1 MYKTIRQF
9 SIFFVVLLMCI
20 TVSFAQ
26 TNGSITVTGTVV
38 DEKGESIIGATVQV
52 EGTTNGVITDIDG
65 KYSVRV
71 ENDKSTLRFSFV
83 GLVPVV
89 EQVKGRRIINVVL
102 KSDTEVL
109 DEVVVTALGIK
120 KEKKKLG
127 YAVQDLDAP
136 ALTKIPA
143 ANTASNLTGKIAGLK
158 VSNSP
163 NLFDTPALLLRGVAP
178 VVVIDGV
185 PVESATFWEVAPEDI
200 ESMCVLKGP
209 AAAVLYGQMGQ
220 NGVIQITTKK
230 AKEAVKI
237 SVNSSTGFDTGM
249 IANPSYQKKYGTGY
263 QGQYRVGNSTDEFWG
278 AWGPELDGRLL
289 PQWNSPYDADG
300 NRIAIPWIPRG
311 KDNLKNMLRTGVV
324 TNNNIS
330 VETKFDKGDFRI
342 SLSEMHQKGVF
353 ENTKLNSYTVNMS
366 GGIQF
371 SKKLR
376 FDANINYNKIDSPNF
391 PSVGYGRNSP
401 IYSMILWAGANVDV
415 RDLRNYWAPG
425 LEGLQQRNFD
435 IGPGYDNGSFDY
447 NNPYFIL
454 YENLHGYH
462 KNTAYG
468 SASLKYDVTNELNI
482 TLRTGVNMNQLMEDY
497 RTAYST
503 AYNRNGN
510 YSQSYKNDFQILTDL
525 IAKYDKKLGIFDVG
539 AMLGFNARQYND
551 ASHYAETDG
560 LAVPGIYTLSNSM
573 KPTTPTSSKRELA
586 EYAVYGYLDL
596 GWKNYLMLNL
606 TARNQWSSTIPTFGK
621 NSYLYP
627 SAQLSTVVSEYI
639 PMPEFISYLKLRGS
653 YARVG
658 SAFSP
663 YYFSPVYSETGTWN
677 NNLGLTSPEIIYSK
691 DIKPSYSTGYEVGG
705 ELRLF
710 NNRLGFD
717 ATYFYFIDGPQTYNQ
732 PISETSGYGA
742 YCLNGLKTLRKGWE
756 LSITASPFRNER
768 GFNWD
773 LVLNLSS
780 YRNYLHELPEG
791 QTQYGELKVGDR
803 MDAIYGSAIM
813 YAPENSEY
821 AGQVIIGDNGNI
833 QKDNIKQKLGYSNND
848 LMVGF
853 SNNMSYGPVSLNFS
867 FDACIGGKMLS
878 QYNRYM
884 WAGGR
889 SLDIDDQERQNWY
902 AGKEYI
908 AEGVKV
914 VSGELKR
921 DGEGNVI
928 SDTRKFAPN
937 DIPTNY
943 FDYVQN
949 SKGYYG
955 IDECVLVDRSFL
967 KLREVSLTYDLTK
980 HLTKTPIKGASV
992 SLVGRS
998 LFLITKSGLVDPD
1011 QYNENTVWDNL
1022 QTPSFRNIGFNV
1034 NITF

>member
-311 KDNLKNMLRTGVV
+311 KDNLKNMLHTGVV
-324 TNNNIS
+324 TNNNVS

-371 SKKLR
+371 SKKMR

-992 SLVGRS
+992 SLVGRN

-1034 NITF
+1034 NVTF

>member
-324 TNNNIS
+324 TNNNVS

-503 AYNRNGN
+503 TYNRNGN

-992 SLVGRS
+992 SLVGRN

-1034 NITF
+1034 NVTF

>member
-324 TNNNIS
+324 TNNNVS

-627 SAQLSTVVSEYI
+627 SA
-639 PMPEFISYLKLRGS
+639 
-653 YARVG
+653 
-658 SAFSP
+658 
-663 YYFSPVYSETGTWN
+663 
-677 NNLGLTSPEIIYSK
+677 
-691 DIKPSYSTGYEVGG
+691 
-705 ELRLF
+705 
-710 NNRLGFD
+710 
-717 ATYFYFIDGPQTYNQ
+717 
-732 PISETSGYGA
+732 
-742 YCLNGLKTLRKGWE
+742 
-756 LSITASPFRNER
+756 
-768 GFNWD
+768 
-773 LVLNLSS
+773 
-780 YRNYLHELPEG
+780 
-791 QTQYGELKVGDR
+791 
-803 MDAIYGSAIM
+803 
-813 YAPENSEY
+813 
-821 AGQVIIGDNGNI
+821 
-833 QKDNIKQKLGYSNND
+833 
-848 LMVGF
+848 
-853 SNNMSYGPVSLNFS
+853 
-867 FDACIGGKMLS
+867 
-878 QYNRYM
+878 
-884 WAGGR
+884 
-889 SLDIDDQERQNWY
+889 
-902 AGKEYI
+902 
-908 AEGVKV
+908 
-914 VSGELKR
+914 
-921 DGEGNVI
+921 
-928 SDTRKFAPN
+928 
-937 DIPTNY
+937 
-943 FDYVQN
+943 
-949 SKGYYG
+949 
-955 IDECVLVDRSFL
+955 
-967 KLREVSLTYDLTK
+967 
-980 HLTKTPIKGASV
+980 
-992 SLVGRS
+992 
-998 LFLITKSGLVDPD
+998 
-1011 QYNENTVWDNL
+1011 
-1022 QTPSFRNIGFNV
+1022 
-1034 NITF
+1034 

>member
-773 LVLNLSS
+773 LVLHLSS

-992 SLVGRS
+992 SLVGRN

>member
-1 MYKTIRQF
+1 MKKENLY
-9 SIFFVVLLMCI
+9 
-20 TVSFAQ
+20 
-26 TNGSITVTGTVV
+26 
-38 DEKGESIIGATVQV
+38 IGATVQV

-914 VSGELKR
+914 VSGVSKR

-992 SLVGRS
+992 SLVGRN

-1034 NITF
+1034 NVTF

>member
-833 QKDNIKQKLGYSNND
+833 QKDNIKQKLGYSDKD

-992 SLVGRS
+992 SLVGRN

-1034 NITF
+1034 NVTF

>member
-833 QKDNIKQKLGYSNND
+833 QKDNIKKKLGYSNND

-992 SLVGRS
+992 SLVGRN

>member
-551 ASHYAETDG
+551 ASHYAETDD

-992 SLVGRS
+992 SLVGRN

-1034 NITF
+1034 NVTF

>member
-289 PQWNSPYDADG
+289 SQWNSPYDADG

-992 SLVGRS
+992 SLVGRN

-1034 NITF
+1034 NVTF

>member
-324 TNNNIS
+324 TNNNVS

-691 DIKPSYSTGYEVGG
+691 DIKLSYSTGYEVGG

-992 SLVGRS
+992 SLVGRN

-1034 NITF
+1034 NVTF

>member
-311 KDNLKNMLRTGVV
+311 KDNLKNMLHTGVV
-324 TNNNIS
+324 TNNNVS

-371 SKKLR
+371 SKKMR

-992 SLVGRS
+992 SLVGRN

-1022 QTPSFRNIGFNV
+1022 QTPSFLNIGFNV
-1034 NITF
+1034 NVTF

>member
-1 MYKTIRQF
+1 
-9 SIFFVVLLMCI
+9 
-20 TVSFAQ
+20 
-26 TNGSITVTGTVV
+26 VTGTVV

-992 SLVGRS
+992 SLVGRN

>member
-324 TNNNIS
+324 TNNNVS

-415 RDLRNYWAPG
+415 RDLRNYWASG

-992 SLVGRS
+992 SLVGRN

-1034 NITF
+1034 NVTF

>member
-1 MYKTIRQF
+1 M
-9 SIFFVVLLMCI
+9 
-20 TVSFAQ
+20 
-26 TNGSITVTGTVV
+26 
-38 DEKGESIIGATVQV
+38 
-52 EGTTNGVITDIDG
+52 ITDIDG

-992 SLVGRS
+992 SLVGRN

>member
-1 MYKTIRQF
+1 MTKTVSLF
-9 SIFFVVLLMCI
+9 SIFFVVLMVCATTLFGQSGNE
-20 TVSFAQ
+20 V
-26 TNGSITVTGTVV
+26 TVTGKVI
-38 DEKGESIIGATVQV
+38 DDKGETIIGATILVK
-52 EGTTNGVITDIDG
+52 GTTTGVITDIDG
-65 KYSVRV
+65 NYSIKVPGASSV
-71 ENDKSTLRFSFV
+71 LLFSYV
-83 GLVPVV
+83 GLTPVTEV
-89 EQVKGRRIINVVL
+89 VGDRRVINV
-102 KSDTEVL
+102 KMSSASEVL
-109 DEVVVTALGIK
+109 EEIVVTALGIK

-127 YAVQDLDAP
+127 YAVQDLVAP
-136 ALTKIPA
+136 GLTKMPA

-200 ESMCVLKGP
+200 ESMSVLKGP

-230 AKEAVKI
+230 AKEGVRI

-263 QGQYRVGNSTDEFWG
+263 KGQYRVGNSTDEFWG

-289 PQWNSPYDADG
+289 AQWNSPYDENG
-300 NRIAIPWIPRG
+300 KRIAIPWIPRG
-311 KDNLKNMLRTGVV
+311 KDNLDNMLRTGVV
-324 TNNNIS
+324 TNNNVS
-330 VETKFDKGDFRI
+330 VETKSQKGDFRI
-342 SLSEMHQKGVF
+342 SLSQMHQKGVF
-353 ENTKLNSYTVNMS
+353 ENTSLDSYTVNMS

-371 SKKLR
+371 SDKLR
-376 FDANINYNKIDSPNF
+376 FDANINYNKMDSPNF

-415 RDLRNYWAPG
+415 RDLKDYWAPG

-435 IGPGYDNGSFDY
+435 VADGYENGSYDY

-462 KNTAYG
+462 KNTSYG
-468 SASLKYDVTNELNI
+468 SASLKYDVTKELNI
-482 TLRTGVNMNQLMEDY
+482 TLRTGVNMNELMEDY
-497 RTAYST
+497 RTAQST
-503 AYNRNGN
+503 AYARNGN
-510 YSQSYKNDFQILTDL
+510 YSQTYYTDFQILTDL
-525 IAKYDKKLGIFDVG
+525 MAKYDKKIGAFDIG

-551 ASHYAETDG
+551 RGHKAATDG
-560 LAVPGIYTLSNSM
+560 LAVPGIYTLENTL
-573 KPTTPTSSKRELA
+573 KPTKPSSYKRELA

-596 GWKNYLMLNL
+596 SWKNYILLNL

-627 SAQLSTVVSEYI
+627 SAQLSTIVSEYVKL
-639 PMPEFISYLKLRGS
+639 PEFISYLKLRGS

-663 YYFSPVYSETGTWN
+663 YYFASVYTQTQSWN
-677 NNLGLTSPEIIYSK
+677 NNIGLTSPSSLYSK

-710 NNRLGFD
+710 NNRLAFD
-717 ATYFYFIDGPQTYNQ
+717 ATYFYFIDGPQTYSQ
-732 PISETSGYGA
+732 PISEASGWKSYI
-742 YCLNGLKTLRKGWE
+742 LNGLKTLRKGWE
-756 LSITASPFRNER
+756 LSITASPFKNPK
-768 GFNWD
+768 GFSWD
-773 LVLNLSS
+773 AILNLSS
-780 YRNYLHELPEG
+780 YRQYLKELPEG
-791 QTQYGELKVGDR
+791 QTKFGELKVGDR
-803 MDAIYGSAIM
+803 MDAIYGTAMM
-813 YAPENSEY
+813 YAPEGNEY
-821 AGQVIIGDNGNI
+821 AGQVIIGANGQI
-833 QKDNIKQKLGYSNND
+833 QKDDIKQKLGYSNND

-853 SNNMSYGPVSLNFS
+853 TNTMSYDKLTLNFS
-867 FDACIGGKMLS
+867 FDACIGGKILS

-889 SLDIDDQERQNWY
+889 SLDIDDQARKDWY
-902 AGKEYI
+902 AGKDYQ
-908 AEGVKV
+908 AQGVNV
-914 VSGELKR
+914 ISGTLER
-921 DGEGNVI
+921 DGDGNII
-928 SDTRKFAPN
+928 SDTRQFAPN
-937 DIPTNY
+937 TKTTNY
-943 FDYVQN
+943 FDYIQN

-967 KLREVSLTYDLTK
+967 KFREVSLTYDLSSLLRNTF
-980 HLTKTPIKGASV
+980 IKGANV
-992 SLVGRS
+992 SLVAKN

-1011 QYNENTVWDNL
+1011 QYNEGTTWDNL
-1022 QTPSFRNIGFNV
+1022 QTPSFRNVGFNV
-1034 NITF
+1034 NLTF

>member
-663 YYFSPVYSETGTWN
+663 YYFSPVYSETGPWN

-821 AGQVIIGDNGNI
+821 AGQMIIGDNGNI

-992 SLVGRS
+992 SLVGRN

-1034 NITF
+1034 NVTF

>member
-311 KDNLKNMLRTGVV
+311 KDNLKKMLRTGVV
-324 TNNNIS
+324 TNNNVS

-992 SLVGRS
+992 SLVGRN

-1034 NITF
+1034 NVTF

>member
-324 TNNNIS
+324 TNNNVS

-551 ASHYAETDG
+551 
-560 LAVPGIYTLSNSM
+560 
-573 KPTTPTSSKRELA
+573 
-586 EYAVYGYLDL
+586 
-596 GWKNYLMLNL
+596 
-606 TARNQWSSTIPTFGK
+606 
-621 NSYLYP
+621 
-627 SAQLSTVVSEYI
+627 
-639 PMPEFISYLKLRGS
+639 
-653 YARVG
+653 
-658 SAFSP
+658 
-663 YYFSPVYSETGTWN
+663 
-677 NNLGLTSPEIIYSK
+677 
-691 DIKPSYSTGYEVGG
+691 
-705 ELRLF
+705 
-710 NNRLGFD
+710 
-717 ATYFYFIDGPQTYNQ
+717 
-732 PISETSGYGA
+732 
-742 YCLNGLKTLRKGWE
+742 
-756 LSITASPFRNER
+756 
-768 GFNWD
+768 
-773 LVLNLSS
+773 
-780 YRNYLHELPEG
+780 
-791 QTQYGELKVGDR
+791 
-803 MDAIYGSAIM
+803 
-813 YAPENSEY
+813 
-821 AGQVIIGDNGNI
+821 
-833 QKDNIKQKLGYSNND
+833 
-848 LMVGF
+848 
-853 SNNMSYGPVSLNFS
+853 
-867 FDACIGGKMLS
+867 
-878 QYNRYM
+878 
-884 WAGGR
+884 
-889 SLDIDDQERQNWY
+889 
-902 AGKEYI
+902 
-908 AEGVKV
+908 
-914 VSGELKR
+914 
-921 DGEGNVI
+921 
-928 SDTRKFAPN
+928 
-937 DIPTNY
+937 
-943 FDYVQN
+943 
-949 SKGYYG
+949 
-955 IDECVLVDRSFL
+955 
-967 KLREVSLTYDLTK
+967 
-980 HLTKTPIKGASV
+980 
-992 SLVGRS
+992 
-998 LFLITKSGLVDPD
+998 
-1011 QYNENTVWDNL
+1011 
-1022 QTPSFRNIGFNV
+1022 
-1034 NITF
+1034 

>member
-89 EQVKGRRIINVVL
+89 EQVKGRRVINVVL

-992 SLVGRS
+992 SLVGRN

-1034 NITF
+1034 NVTF

>member
-324 TNNNIS
+324 TNNNVS

-482 TLRTGVNMNQLMEDY
+482 TLRTGVNMNQLMEDH

-586 EYAVYGYLDL
+586 EYAVYGYFDL

-992 SLVGRS
+992 SLVGRN

-1034 NITF
+1034 NVTF

>member
-220 NGVIQITTKK
+220 NGVIQIITKK

-992 SLVGRS
+992 SLVGRN

>member
-324 TNNNIS
+324 TNNNVS

-955 IDECVLVDRSFL
+955 IDECVLVERSFL

-992 SLVGRS
+992 SLVGRN

-1034 NITF
+1034 NVTF

>member
-955 IDECVLVDRSFL
+955 IDKCVLVDRSFL

-992 SLVGRS
+992 SLVGRN

>member
-120 KEKKKLG
+120 KEKKKLS

-324 TNNNIS
+324 TNNNVS

-482 TLRTGVNMNQLMEDY
+482 TLRTGVNMNQLMEDH

-992 SLVGRS
+992 SLVGRN

-1034 NITF
+1034 NVTF

>member
-52 EGTTNGVITDIDG
+52 EGTTNGVITDIAG

-992 SLVGRS
+992 SLVGRN

-1011 QYNENTVWDNL
+1011 QHNENTVWDNL

-1034 NITF
+1034 NVTF

>member
-663 YYFSPVYSETGTWN
+663 YYFSPVYSETGTLN

-992 SLVGRS
+992 SLVGRN

-1034 NITF
+1034 NVTF

>member
-821 AGQVIIGDNGNI
+821 AGQVIIDDNGNI

-992 SLVGRS
+992 SLVGRN

-1034 NITF
+1034 NVTF

>member
-992 SLVGRS
+992 SLVGRN

>member
-38 DEKGESIIGATVQV
+38 DEKGESIIGVTVQV

-992 SLVGRS
+992 SLVGRN

-1034 NITF
+1034 NVTF

>member
-401 IYSMILWAGANVDV
+401 IYSMILWAGTNVDV

-992 SLVGRS
+992 SLVGRN

-1034 NITF
+1034 NVTF

>member
-324 TNNNIS
+324 TNNNVS

-992 SLVGRS
+992 SLVGRN

>member
-756 LSITASPFRNER
+756 LSIIASPFRNER

-992 SLVGRS
+992 SLVGRN

-1034 NITF
+1034 NVTF

>member
-136 ALTKIPA
+136 ALTEIPA

-324 TNNNIS
+324 TNNNVS

-401 IYSMILWAGANVDV
+401 IYSMIRWAGANVDV

-482 TLRTGVNMNQLMEDY
+482 TLRTGVNMNQLMEDH

-992 SLVGRS
+992 SLVGRN

-1034 NITF
+1034 NVTF

>member
-324 TNNNIS
+324 TNNNVS

-921 DGEGNVI
+921 DGEGYVI

-992 SLVGRS
+992 SLVGRN

-1034 NITF
+1034 NVTF

>member
-136 ALTKIPA
+136 AITKIPA

-324 TNNNIS
+324 TNNNVS

-482 TLRTGVNMNQLMEDY
+482 TLRTGVNMNQLMEDH

-992 SLVGRS
+992 SLVGRN

-1034 NITF
+1034 NVTF